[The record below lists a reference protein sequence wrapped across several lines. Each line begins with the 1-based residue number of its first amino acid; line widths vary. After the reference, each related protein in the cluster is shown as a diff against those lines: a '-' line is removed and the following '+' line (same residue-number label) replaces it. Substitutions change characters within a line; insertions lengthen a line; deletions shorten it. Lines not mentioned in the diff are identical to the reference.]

1 MRSSEPRRGRLRHQR
16 IKVSGSTIVS
26 ASRIRGAI
34 RYKQTKITPTRFAA
48 PEGAKASAKRLKRCG
63 DGRHRPLWH
72 QLFDLTRQPVAS
84 EFGVLDGM
92 DIILQHDLL
101 RRMIEAY
108 RGQPTSIRQRP
119 GPSPSI
125 NPVMTKEK
133 ALQMLPCLG
142 QHPDRCCPGSHQ

>member
-1 MRSSEPRRGRLRHQR
+1 VKRR
-16 IKVSGSTIVS
+16 KSPTS
-26 ASRIRGAI
+26 ATTVTAYDESDPA
-34 RYKQTKITPTRFAA
+34 Q
-48 PEGAKASAKRLKRCG
+48 RLKRCG

-108 RGQPTSIRQRP
+108 RVNQRRYASVQARAP
-119 GPSPSI
+119 
-125 NPVMTKEK
+125 
-133 ALQMLPCLG
+133 
-142 QHPDRCCPGSHQ
+142 R